1 MKTKEWNSFRYLGK
15 NFTPLYAV
23 ADIWR
28 EGRSKSGGVF
38 GAAWDSSKQK
48 WKGLFAHGGG
58 YTWESFWKAAKAA
71 NPDGCE
77 CDVFEVDGM
86 HVVPAS
92 VGLLIWED

>member
-23 ADIWR
+23 ANIWR
-28 EGRSKSGGVF
+28 EGARKSGTVF
-38 GAAWDSSKQK
+38 NADWDRTKMK
-48 WKGLFAHGGG
+48 WTGRFACGGG

-71 NPDGCE
+71 NPAGCE
-77 CDVFEVDGM
+77 CDVFEVDGT